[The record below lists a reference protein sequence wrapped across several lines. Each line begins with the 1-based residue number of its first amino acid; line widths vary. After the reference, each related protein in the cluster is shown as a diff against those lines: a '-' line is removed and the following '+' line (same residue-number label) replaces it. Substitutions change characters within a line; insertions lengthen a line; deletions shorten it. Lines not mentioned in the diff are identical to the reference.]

1 MEVLYASCC
10 GLDVHKKMVMAC
22 SLVEGKKEVRSFG
35 TMTAALRE
43 LRDWLLEKQ
52 CTHIAMESTGSY
64 WKPVYNLLE
73 DHFTLVVGNARDIK
87 IVPGRKSDVKDAEW
101 IAELLR
107 HGLLRPSFIPSRE
120 ERELRE
126 LTRYRQSLV
135 AERAS
140 EVNRVQKVLEGANIK
155 LGSVASSVVGKSGMA
170 ILRALAEGL
179 EDSVELARLAKGR
192 LHASDEEL
200 EAALLGSVHPHQ
212 RFLLKQQMRHILE
225 LDGLIGEVSAE
236 VARREAPF
244 SVARRNLMTI
254 PGVGPRIA
262 EVILSEI
269 GPAVERFPTP
279 GHLASWA
286 GLCPGLNES
295 AGKRLSSRT
304 TNGNQAIRVAMVQ
317 AAHSAA
323 RTATQMGARY
333 RSLRPRLGSQKTAVA
348 VARSILVA
356 VYAVLEQQT
365 TFRDLGPAYLLP
377 DPQRSAQAHIKQLQR
392 LGYTVTLQKAPAA

>member
-1 MEVLYASCC
+1 
-10 GLDVHKKMVMAC
+10 
-22 SLVEGKKEVRSFG
+22 
-35 TMTAALRE
+35 MTAALHE

-73 DHFTLVVGNARDIK
+73 AHFTLVVGNARDIK

-212 RFLLKQQMRHILE
+212 RFLLKQQMRHLLE

-244 SVARRNLMTI
+244 LVARQNLMTI
-254 PGVGPRIA
+254 PGIGPHIA
-262 EVILSEI
+262 EVVLSEL
-269 GPAVERFPTP
+269 GPGVERFPTP

-317 AAHSAA
+317 AAHSAT
-323 RTATQMGARY
+323 RTPTQMGARY
-333 RSLRPRLGSQKTAVA
+333 RSLRPRLGSPKTAVA

-356 VYAVLEQQT
+356 VYAVLKQQT

-377 DPQRSAQAHIKQLQR
+377 DPQRSAQAHVKQLQR
-392 LGYTVTLQKAPAA
+392 LGYAVTVQTAPAA